1 MKYRERHRA
10 YPGKLIISYPF
21 SCGGHL
27 KDRMFW
33 MAELNGEVEDYHRKD
48 ALIKEAI
55 DRGLDYVVLRVHRD
69 GTFTEMESSQR

>member
-1 MKYRERHRA
+1 
-10 YPGKLIISYPF
+10 
-21 SCGGHL
+21 
-27 KDRMFW
+27 